1 MSVPLVILFGGLVV
15 FGLVL
20 LARYGEGVAWRDS
33 LVAYTLSLPQGLK
46 GDDVA
51 AWLGNVAAATHAPL
65 LRLIQAPPVAL
76 EIVGTSAGIRHIL
89 YVPRRMDSAVLS
101 GMRAALPG
109 VRLEDAPDELACRT
123 SWKIAAEGRLTGI
136 ARPLALDRAERASAG
151 LLAALQPLYAGEEV
165 RVQWIFGGARTP
177 RPVQAEEHNEIS
189 SLLDL
194 LNADQSFD
202 GDALRAARLKQRD
215 PLLHAV
221 VRVGVIS
228 PHKERWL
235 TIFGRVW
242 GSLRALN
249 SPGAVMVR
257 RFLPSAVVSTR
268 LQEMRLPVTVW
279 PVLANIRELAGLIGI
294 PLGDLALPGLARSVA
309 RQLPPDNHLPTT
321 GTVVAISTYP
331 GLSSRRLALKTSD
344 RLRHT
349 WLVGPTGTGK
359 STLLTN
365 LISQDVAAGRGVVVL
380 DPKGDLVGDV
390 LDRIPTERHTDVLVI
405 SPGDIDH
412 PVGLN
417 LLDIG
422 TSEHARELAVDH
434 LTGVMANLWR
444 SSWGPRTSDV
454 IRNALLTLTHTTAA
468 DGSRFSLVELPEL
481 LLNAAFRGFVT
492 AQPTMPDSVRSFWTS
507 YEQMSDGER
516 AQVIGPSLN
525 KLRSFTTRTALRL
538 MLGQSHGV
546 RLSDVFTQRRII
558 LVNLA
563 KGILGAETTALVGSL
578 VMAGLWQA
586 TLARVTVPSVQRH
599 PVFVYLDEFQDFLRL
614 NIDLADMLAQ
624 ARGLGV
630 GLTLAHQY
638 LGQLT
643 DDVKTAVLGTTRTQ
657 AVFQVE
663 YDDATVLAKRFAPL
677 TQMDLS
683 SLPAYEIALRPC
695 VDGATT
701 PPVTGKTLPPGPILM
716 NGADLAR
723 ASRVRFGQPRAEVEI
738 ALRRRVETRSATW
751 RLGRETGGVS

>member
-1 MSVPLVILFGGLVV
+1 VTVPLVILLGGLVI

-20 LARYGEGVAWRDS
+20 LVRYVEGREWRAS
-33 LVAYTLSLPQGLK
+33 LVAYRLSVPPGLK
-46 GDDVA
+46 GDQAA
-51 AWLGNVAAATHAPL
+51 AWLASVAAATHAPRIPL
-65 LRLIQAPPVAL
+65 VQPPPVAL
-76 EIVGTSAGIRHIL
+76 EIVGTREGIRHVL
-89 YVPRRMDSAVLS
+89 YVPSKMNSAVLS
-101 GMRAALPG
+101 GLRAALPG
-109 VRLEDAPDELACRT
+109 VRLEEAPGELVDRT
-123 SWKIAAEGRLTGI
+123 SWQVAVEGRLTGI
-136 ARPLALDRAERASAG
+136 ARPLALDRAEQAAAG
-151 LLAALQPLYAGEEV
+151 VMAALQPLYVGEEV
-165 RVQWIFGGARTP
+165 RVQWIFCGARTP
-177 RPVQAEEHNEIS
+177 RPVRAATKGKNEIN

-194 LNADQSFD
+194 LDADKLLDSE
-202 GDALRAARLKQRD
+202 ALRAARLKQRE

-221 VRVGVIS
+221 VRVGVRAS
-228 PHKERWL
+228 DRARWF
-235 TIFGRVW
+235 TVFGQVW

-249 SPGAVMVR
+249 APGAVMVR
-257 RFLPSAVVSTR
+257 RWLPSFVVSQR
-268 LQEMRLPVTVW
+268 LQEFGVPLTMW
-279 PVLANIRELAGLIGI
+279 PVRANVRELAGIIGL
-294 PLGDLALPGLARSVA
+294 PLGDLALPGLAQAVA
-309 RQLPPDNHLPTT
+309 RQLPPQMNLPSI
-321 GTVVAISTYP
+321 GTVVATSTYP
-331 GLSSRRLALKTSD
+331 GLSSRPLALKTSD
-344 RLRHT
+344 RLRHA
-349 WLVGPTGTGK
+349 WILGPTGTGK
-359 STLLTN
+359 STLLAN
-365 LISQDVAAGRGVVVL
+365 LITQDIAAGRGVVVV

-390 LDRIPTERHTDVLVI
+390 LDRVPAERHDDLLVI
-405 SPGDIDH
+405 SPGETDR

-422 TSEHARELAVDH
+422 ASEHARELAVDH

-454 IRNALLTLTHTTAA
+454 IRNALLTLTHTKAV
-468 DGSRFSLVELPEL
+468 DGSQFTLVELPEL

-492 AQPTMPDSVRSFWTS
+492 SQPTMPDSVRSFWLA

-546 RLSDVFTQRRII
+546 RLNDVFTKRRII

-586 TLARVTVPSVQRH
+586 TLGRVTVPHERRH

-643 DDVKTAVLGTTRTQ
+643 DDVKMAVLDTTRSKV
-657 AVFQVE
+657 VFQVE
-663 YDDATVLAKRFAPL
+663 YDDAALLAKRFAPL
-677 TQMDLS
+677 TQADLS
-683 SLPAYEIALRPC
+683 GLPAYEIALRPC
-695 VDGATT
+695 VDGASLG
-701 PPVTGKTLPPGPILM
+701 PVTGRTLAPSTVVT
-716 NGADLAR
+716 NGVELAKV
-723 ASRVRFGQPRAEVEI
+723 SRSRFGQSRADVEA
-738 ALRRRVETRSATW
+738 ALRRRVEVGSTV
-751 RLGRETGGVS
+751 LGREGCRS